1 VGERRESGQ
10 RHACGEAVPGTAGG
24 RRTLVGSPF
33 QRRGHVSS
41 LRGRARGGLGD
52 AVSSRS
58 SGPGMRGHL
67 SWCGVQWFLRDFCS
81 GRHLGLT
88 VADAGGVDTLRK
100 GS

>member
-1 VGERRESGQ
+1 
-10 RHACGEAVPGTAGG
+10 
-24 RRTLVGSPF
+24 
-33 QRRGHVSS
+33 VSS